1 MEMAFCPPK
10 SVHMS
15 AEQSSFLMPIGM
27 SLSEHN
33 RWVRLAKLVPW
44 TAAEQVYESNFD
56 RRRGGPTPYPA
67 RLALG
72 ALIIKERLGLTDR
85 ETVEQIRENPYLQY
99 FIGKSAFTDDVPF
112 DHTMLAV
119 FRRRFGDDGIN
130 MVNTALI
137 DGCLHDPDESDDDI
151 DSDAPAPGGDNAS
164 GADAS
169 PTDKEVPSA
178 GDDAPSGKL
187 LIDATC
193 APADITYPTDLKL
206 LDHGRRLTEQI
217 IDILHEPYAGTRRK
231 PRTYRRNARRDFVCA
246 AKNKK
251 LSRRKRRTA
260 VGKQLRYLRRN
271 LGHIVHFVAADGR
284 CLARLDAELYRKLLV
299 IHEVFRQQEAM
310 YRAHARRIDDRIV
323 SIAQPHVRPI
333 VRGKAHANTEFGAK
347 ISVSSFRGFATLD
360 RLSWDAY
367 HEAGDLPKQ
376 AEAYRDRCG
385 CYPEVICADRIYR
398 TRANRRWCKE
408 RGIRLSGM
416 PPGRPLADPAEQRQR
431 ERQVRDDENARQPIE
446 GTFGC
451 GKRRYGLA
459 RIMAKTATT
468 SGCVIALTLLV
479 MNLEVALVLLLALG
493 AGVLLLALSPR
504 LLERWGCPLP
514 TGWWPSGFQ
523 SPQGWRSA

>member
-1 MEMAFCPPK
+1 
-10 SVHMS
+10 
-15 AEQSSFLMPIGM
+15 
-27 SLSEHN
+27 
-33 RWVRLAKLVPW
+33 LAKLVPW
-44 TAAEQVYESNFD
+44 TAAEQVYEGNFD

-130 MVNTALI
+130 VVNTTLV
-137 DGCLHDPDESDDDI
+137 DQCLHDPEESDDDI
-151 DSDAPAPGGDNAS
+151 DSNAPARGSDHTSGD
-164 GADAS
+164 DAS
-169 PTDKEVPSA
+169 PTDEEAPSA
-178 GDDAPSGKL
+178 VDDTPSAVADTPSGKL

-217 IDILHEPYAGTRRK
+217 IDILHEPYAGSRRK

-271 LGHIVHFVAADGR
+271 LKHIARFVAADGR
-284 CLARLDAELYRKLLV
+284 CLVRLDAELYRKLLV

-367 HEAGDLPKQ
+367 HEAADLPKQ

-416 PPGRPLADPAEQRQR
+416 PPGRPPADPTEQRQR
-431 ERQVRDDENARQPIE
+431 ERQVRADENARQPIE
-446 GTFGC
+446 GAFGC

-468 SGCVIALTLLV
+468 SACMIALTLLV
-479 MNLEVALVLLLALG
+479 MNLEVALALLLALG
-493 AGVLLLALSPR
+493 AVFLSLVLGSRLLAEWPIPSLA
-504 LLERWGCPLP
+504 RWR
-514 TGWWPSGFQ
+514 PSGPR
-523 SPQGWRSA
+523 STHGWRPA